1 MAITV
6 RELVNMPHLQTKVL
20 AGTAG
25 LEREITWAHVCEL
38 SDPTP
43 WLSGGELIMT
53 TGLAI
58 PRIAQE
64 QEAYLQRLIDAG
76 VSGIAIA
83 EGMYAPQLTDP
94 LLALA
99 NDNAFPILLTAYE
112 VPWVALSRAVAD
124 ANTHKERARVVQTLR
139 VYETARQAI
148 HNTSPTTIL
157 DLLGEIIHCSLHVVD
172 PVRRQSLF
180 YEASNT
186 NTIAD
191 MLAHIPDS
199 AISRSL
205 AVQRIDLNGVTAF
218 QVSVPAS
225 RPTLLLAIPHSTVA
239 PDTLVLRHISTI
251 VGLAIEKDMAI
262 HERQRRLGA
271 EIMVSL
277 IEGRL
282 TADAAHLLLA
292 EYELAEEPRCIV
304 ACSAGEQ
311 PFDHSWLHLQL
322 YARGIPH
329 LLVHRGNV
337 LLAFLP
343 STDDALSGLRAELPA
358 NVRLGISNT
367 LGRPTRAP
375 EAYQEALWALRAAE
389 THEKNIV
396 YYSEEA
402 PVSPFLPRTRSEAQE
417 LVERVLGELLAYD
430 IRNNSQLALTLYIY
444 LRENRS
450 WQHTAQTLHIHKQT
464 LVYRIRRIEQI
475 TGRRL
480 NATSDV
486 AELWLALQAAM
497 MLGLL
502 PNCDL
507 QGSFTQL

>member
-1 MAITV
+1 MTITV
-6 RELVNMPHLQTKVL
+6 RELVSIPHLQTQVL
-20 AGTAG
+20 AGTTG

-43 WLSGGELIMT
+43 WLTGGELIMT

-83 EGMYAPQLTDP
+83 EGMYAPELTNP
-94 LLALA
+94 LLAGA
-99 NDNAFPILLTAYE
+99 NRNAFPILLTAYE
-112 VPWVALSRAVAD
+112 IPWIALSRAVAD
-124 ANTHKERARVVQTLR
+124 ANTHKEHARVVQTLR

-148 HNTSPTTIL
+148 HNTSPATIL
-157 DLLGEIIHCSLHVVD
+157 GVLGEIIHCTLHVVD
-172 PVRRQSLF
+172 PVSRQPLF
-180 YEASNT
+180 YDVKLP

-191 MLAHIPDS
+191 MLGHIPASD
-199 AISRSL
+199 ISRSL
-205 AVQRIDLNGVTAF
+205 AVQRVDLSGVTAL
-218 QVSVPAS
+218 QLSVPAS
-225 RPTLLLAIPHSTVA
+225 RPALLLAVPHSTVV
-239 PDTLVLRHISTI
+239 PDTLVLRHIATI
-251 VGLAIEKDMAI
+251 VGLAVEKNTAM

-271 EIMVSL
+271 EIMAGL

-282 TADAAHLLLA
+282 TADAAYLLLA
-292 EYELAEEPRCIV
+292 EHELGEEPRRIV
-304 ACSAGEQ
+304 ACSAGAQ
-311 PFDHSWLHLQL
+311 PFEHAWLHLQL

-329 LLVHRGNV
+329 LLVRRGNV

-343 STDDALSGLRAELPA
+343 ATADALSGLQAELPA
-358 NVRLGISNT
+358 NVCLGISNT
-367 LGRPTRAP
+367 LGRPTRTP
-375 EAYQEALWALRAAE
+375 EAYQEAMWALRAAE
-389 THEKNIV
+389 THEKIIV

-402 PVSPFLPRTRSEAQE
+402 PVSPFLPRSRREAQE
-417 LVERVLGELLAYD
+417 LVEQVLSDLLAYD
-430 IRNNSQLALTLYIY
+430 TGHNSQLALTLYIY

-450 WQHTAQTLHIHKQT
+450 WQRAAQTLHIHKQT
-464 LVYRIRRIEQI
+464 LVYRISRVEQM

-480 NATSDV
+480 DATSDV

-502 PNCDL
+502 PNL
-507 QGSFTQL
+507 S